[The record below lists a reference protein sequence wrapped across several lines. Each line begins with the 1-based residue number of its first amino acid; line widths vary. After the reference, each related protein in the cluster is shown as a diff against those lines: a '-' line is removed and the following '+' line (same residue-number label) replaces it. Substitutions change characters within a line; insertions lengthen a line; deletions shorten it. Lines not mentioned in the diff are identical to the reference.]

1 MLPPSKVPVL
11 YARVKI
17 ALTHPY
23 SWPEVRRGAER
34 IIRETARALAARGH
48 HVTIFT
54 SGSWGGTA
62 VEDGIKVVRFRR
74 LAPRDWMHERW
85 FGWRVA
91 PHLAAGRF
99 DATHSFMPHDAL
111 AAIRT
116 QRVGGHRT
124 LYDEM
129 GVPWLIWRQLR
140 DARARERVAERIDVY
155 GCMSQYALDAL
166 RAHADRQGVRIP
178 GGVRL
183 AEFQPAPARE
193 PSPTLL
199 FSGAF
204 DVPFKGVSGLLEGL
218 AIVAAKVPDVRLWLS
233 GPGTGRELLAQA
245 PAAARERTEILPL
258 GAPGE
263 QADRYGRAWATV
275 LPSQRES
282 FGMVLLES
290 LACGTP
296 IVTTDQGAPQEL
308 VKPAIGAVSEAG
320 NPESLAAA
328 LLRALDLAQE
338 PATVEACRA
347 SVAGYDWDR
356 GLAPLLE
363 ALYAPGPRR

>member
-1 MLPPSKVPVL
+1 M
-11 YARVKI
+11 RVAI
-17 ALTHPY
+17 THPY

-34 IIRETARALAARGH
+34 IIVETARALAARGH
-48 HVTIFT
+48 DVTVFSSGST
-54 SGSWGGTA
+54 SGTSDLHGA
-62 VEDGIKVVRFRR
+62 RLVRFTRR
-74 LAPRDWMHERW
+74 ANKRAWLHEQW

-99 DATHSFMPHDAL
+99 DVTHSFMPHDAV

-116 QRVGGHRT
+116 KRIGGHRT

-129 GVPWLIWRQLR
+129 GVPGLIWDRLR
-140 DARARERVAERIDVY
+140 DRKARERVVRDVDVY

-166 RAHADRQGVRIP
+166 DGLGRQGVRIP

-183 AEFQPAPARE
+183 DQFQPAPARE
-193 PSPTLL
+193 PTPTLL

-204 DVPFKGVSGLLEGL
+204 DVPFKGVAGLLEAL
-218 AIVAAKVPDVRLWLS
+218 ALVAEDEPDVRLWLS
-233 GPGTGRELLAQA
+233 GPGDGRALLAAA

-258 GAPGE
+258 GTPDEQPG
-263 QADRYGRAWATV
+263 RYGRAWATV

-282 FGMVLLES
+282 FGMVMLES

-296 IVTTDQGAPQEL
+296 IVTTDHGAPQEL
-308 VKPAIGAVSEAG
+308 VTPATGAVGRAG
-320 NPESLAAA
+320 DARSLADA
-328 LLRALDLAQE
+328 LLRAIELARD
-338 PATVEACRA
+338 PATVDACRGSA
-347 SVAGYDWDR
+347 APYDWDT

-363 ALYAPGPRR
+363 RLYAGEGEA